1 MKRTLLLTT
10 SAIIGLTSI
19 ANAQTPV
26 EAKINRI
33 EKRMIAIEKQVYS
46 GKSSTSV
53 GVSAD
58 NKLLANTQAELAN
71 MQEQN
76 AKLYGKIEELS
87 YAVEKL
93 AEQVKLV
100 SEDFDY
106 RLNEIESN
114 KDASAPVQKTEKTAD
129 KGIEIGTAT
138 ASTSKAVTPAKG
150 NKHVA
155 RTKASVPNKLSPE
168 KLYEKAYNY
177 LTLAEYNKS
186 ADWFETFID
195 RFPQHKY
202 ADNSFY
208 WLGEISLVQGKSKD
222 AVSKFAKGL
231 KTFPNGAKAPANLL
245 KIGVA
250 FKQMGNNTHAKN
262 SWNKLIKDYPNTPEA
277 KKAKLYL
284 KDL

>member
-1 MKRTLLLTT
+1 MKKTLLLTT
-10 SAIIGLTSI
+10 SAIIGLTSF
-19 ANAQTPV
+19 ANAQNSA

-46 GKSSTSV
+46 GKGSASA
-53 GVSAD
+53 GVSSD

-106 RLNEIESN
+106 RLNELEN
-114 KDASAPVQKTEKTAD
+114 AKDSIPAKKSEVSDE
-129 KGIEIGTAT
+129 KGIEIGAT
-138 ASTSKAVTPAKG
+138 AKSNSNAVTAKQG

-155 RTKASVPNKLSPE
+155 RTKTAVPNKLSPE

-177 LTLAEYNKS
+177 LTLAEYDKS

-250 FKQMGNNTHAKN
+250 FKQMGNATHAKN
-262 SWNKLIKDYPNTPEA
+262 SWNKLVKDYPNTPEA